1 MVYCQGLYE
10 GEKALHIRGL
20 KLNNYRNYTGLE
32 LSPAPGLNVFRG
44 DNAAGKTNILE
55 SIFLCALGRS
65 HRTPRDTEL
74 LKEHEPFGSVA
85 LYLETRGGTR
95 SIRIELIEGER
106 KRVWIDETAT
116 TRTGELMGC
125 LNVVMFSPEDLQ
137 LVKDGPAERRRFLDM
152 ELSQLKPAYYYH
164 LQQYNGALK
173 SRNLLLKEDPIRY
186 DMIELW
192 DEQLARLGSKIIA
205 ERARFIE
212 KLSQLANTLH
222 LRMSDGKEDL
232 LVRYEPS
239 VPFADEERLMET
251 LQMQLTDRLER
262 DIFRGYT
269 SVGPHR
275 DDLGLLLDGRDVRVY
290 GSQGQQRTVA
300 LSLKLSEIE
309 LIRSLRG
316 ERPVLLLDDV
326 FSELDAGRQARLLD
340 VVSDCQA
347 FVTCTHLE
355 EFAAI
360 EQLSMQVWHVENGT
374 VSEV

>member
-1 MVYCQGLYE
+1 
-10 GEKALHIRGL
+10 
-20 KLNNYRNYTGLE
+20 
-32 LSPAPGLNVFRG
+32 
-44 DNAAGKTNILE
+44 
-55 SIFLCALGRS
+55 
-65 HRTPRDTEL
+65 
-74 LKEHEPFGSVA
+74 
-85 LYLETRGGTR
+85 
-95 SIRIELIEGER
+95 
-106 KRVWIDETAT
+106 
-116 TRTGELMGC
+116 
-125 LNVVMFSPEDLQ
+125 
-137 LVKDGPAERRRFLDM
+137 
-152 ELSQLKPAYYYH
+152 
-164 LQQYNGALK
+164 
-173 SRNLLLKEDPIRY
+173 
-186 DMIELW
+186 
-192 DEQLARLGSKIIA
+192 
-205 ERARFIE
+205 
-212 KLSQLANTLH
+212 
-222 LRMSDGKEDL
+222 
-232 LVRYEPS
+232 
-239 VPFADEERLMET
+239 MET

-355 EFAAI
+355 ELAAI

>member
-1 MVYCQGLYE
+1 MR
-10 GEKALHIRGL
+10 IREL
-20 KLNNYRNYTGLE
+20 KLNNYRNYSGLM
-32 LSPAPGLNVFRG
+32 LAPDPGLNVFEG
-44 DNAAGKTNILE
+44 FNAAGKTNILE
-55 SIFLCALGRS
+55 AIFLCALGRS
-65 HRTPRDTEL
+65 HRTPHDAEL
-74 LKEHEPFGSVA
+74 LKEHEPFGGVS

-95 SIRIELIEGER
+95 SIRIELVEGER
-106 KRVWIDETAT
+106 KKVWIDDAAT
-116 TRTGELMGC
+116 SRTGELMGC

-137 LVKDGPAERRRFLDM
+137 LVKEGPAERRRFLDM

-173 SRNLLLKEDPIRY
+173 SRNLLLKENPVRY

-192 DEQLARLGSKIIA
+192 DEQLARLGSRIVSD
-205 ERARFIE
+205 RTRFIGDLSALAS
-212 KLSQLANTLH
+212 KLHRQ
-222 LRMSDGKEDL
+222 MSGGRESL
-232 LVRYEPS
+232 TVRYEPS
-239 VPFADEERLMET
+239 VPFTNEERLAQT
-251 LQMQLTDRLER
+251 LQEQLADRLER
-262 DIFRGYT
+262 DIYRGFT

-275 DDLGLLLDGRDVRVY
+275 DDLGLFLDGRDVRVY

-300 LSLKLSEIE
+300 LSLKLSEID
-309 LIRSLRG
+309 LIRTLRG

-326 FSELDAGRQARLLD
+326 FSELDGQRQASLLE

-360 EQLSMQVWHVENGT
+360 EKLRMQVWHVQNGT